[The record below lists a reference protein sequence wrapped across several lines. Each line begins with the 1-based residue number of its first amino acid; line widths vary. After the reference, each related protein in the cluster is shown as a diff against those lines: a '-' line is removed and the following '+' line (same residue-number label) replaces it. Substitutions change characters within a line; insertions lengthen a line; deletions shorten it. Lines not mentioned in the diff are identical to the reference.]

1 MAIEHKNPTGS
12 RRDITPDMLID
23 YMGGEGNVSL
33 DDLAND
39 FCDVLNGIWEDAKS
53 EIRDYHLQF

>member
-12 RRDITPDMLID
+12 HRDITPDMLID
-23 YMGGEGNVSL
+23 FMGGEGNVSI
-33 DDLAND
+33 DDIAND

-53 EIRDYHLQF
+53 EIRDYHFMF